1 MEFFRPGSP
10 GGEGGVFFLR
20 KAGIVIEGVTAKER
34 REEAKNV
41 TVGGLGAAFDAADFL
56 NPVDDV
62 IIIAAIEF
70 REVGGFQ
77 SGGLRGR

>member
-1 MEFFRPGSP
+1 MKFFRPGSP

-20 KAGIVIEGVTAKER
+20 KAGIIFEGVTAKER
-34 REEAKNV
+34 REAKNV